1 MGMNQC
7 MKGNG
12 VLNGVTKEIGI
23 WLRVSTDEQAKGDS
37 PEHHEQRARE
47 YAKSKGW
54 QVKEIYHLEGV
65 SGKSVINHPEAKRM
79 MTDIRRG
86 HITGLVFSKLARL
99 ARNRRELDELADF
112 FQQHNADLVSI
123 TDNIDTS
130 TALGRMFYGLTAV
143 FAQWEREEI
152 AERVQASVKIRAK
165 LGKPLN
171 GRAPYGYHFKDKK
184 LQPHPNEAPV
194 RKLMYELFAQYGR
207 KKTVARLLNERGFR
221 TRDGSNFSDTTV
233 GRLIQDPTAKGIHR
247 ANYTKRVAS
256 DRPWAL
262 KPEHEWVLNECEAL
276 VTEGLW
282 QQCNDMLESRR
293 VTGRRPS
300 RSVTHLFAGVVHC
313 KCGTKMYVPTNTPKY
328 VCTSCKNKIPI
339 VDLDNIFRDQ
349 LLRFMVSP
357 QRVKDY
363 LKQANETVKA
373 KETLLESLKQDRERA
388 TRDCDCTYELYKNG
402 GLTVTQF
409 KERYQPL
416 DARKQ
421 QIDAELPRI
430 QGELDVLRID
440 TLSEEY
446 LTKEAQ
452 GLHARWPNMNEEERR
467 RLVEQIV
474 LELVV
479 GAGEINIKFCQLPAF
494 EQMTERQRMA

>member
-1 MGMNQC
+1 MNQC

-12 VLNGVTKEIGI
+12 VLNGLAKEVGI
-23 WLRVSTDEQAKGDS
+23 WVRVSTDEQAKGDS

-47 YAKSKGW
+47 YASNKGW
-54 QVKEIYHLEGV
+54 HVKEIYHLEGV

-79 MTDIRRG
+79 MNDIRRG
-86 HITGLVFSKLARL
+86 HITGLAFSKLARL

-112 FQQHNADLVSI
+112 FQQHNADLVSL

-184 LQPHPNEAPV
+184 LQPHPDEAPV
-194 RKLMYELFAQYGR
+194 RKLMYELFAEHGR

-221 TRDGSNFSDTTV
+221 TRDGSKFSDTTV

-262 KPEHEWVLNECEAL
+262 KPEHEWVLNACEAL
-276 VTEGLW
+276 VADELW
-282 QQCNDMLESRR
+282 QRCNDLLESRR
-293 VTGRRPS
+293 LTGRRPAKL
-300 RSVTHLFAGVVHC
+300 VTHLFAGVVKC

-328 VCTSCKNKIPI
+328 VCTSCRNKIPI
-339 VDLDNIFRDQ
+339 VDLDNVFRDQ
-349 LLRFMVSP
+349 LLRYMVSP
-357 QRVKDY
+357 ERVAEY
-363 LKQANETVKA
+363 LKQANEAVVE
-373 KETLLESLKQDRERA
+373 KEALLESLKRERERVQA
-388 TRDCDCTYELYKNG
+388 DCDCTYQLYKQA
-402 GLTVTQF
+402 GLTVSQF

-416 DARKQ
+416 DTRKQ
-421 QIDAELPRI
+421 QIEAELPRL
-430 QGELDVLRID
+430 QGELDVLKID

-452 GLHARWPNMNEEERR
+452 GLQARWPGMNEEERR
-467 RLVEQIV
+467 RIVEQIV
-474 LELVV
+474 LELIV
-479 GAGEINIKFCQLPAF
+479 GTGEISIKFCQLPAF
-494 EQMTERQRMA
+494 EQMTERQRTV